1 MIDAALS
8 ALGGLAEPSMLL
20 ALVTGV
26 LAGLVLGLIPGL
38 GGTGAMAVLLP
49 FVFLL
54 DTGQA
59 IALVIGAAAVIHTS
73 DTISTVLLGI
83 PGSASSSVLLLDGHA
98 MAKQGQASR
107 ALSVAFVSSA
117 VGGVIGAIGLTLSVA
132 VAGPLVL
139 LFGSPELFM
148 MTVLG
153 ISLASLL
160 SRGNVAKGLVA
171 ACFGLLLGSIG
182 VAPTSAEYRYTF
194 GSLFLAEGLDLVA
207 VALGVF
213 GLAEIL
219 ALVARRTSVAQGM
232 ALGSG
237 WGQGL
242 RDVLRHWTHVLRGS
256 LVGIWAGVLPG
267 VGATAGS
274 WLAYGQAV
282 ATSKDKR
289 HFGRGDPRGVAAP
302 EGASNSISAGDLIP
316 TLLFGIPGS
325 AAAALL
331 LGALLVFG
339 IEPGPSL
346 LTQDLDVVYTIVWS
360 FAIAAV
366 LGAVLCFLLAGPLAR
381 LSFVRFPVLAAGL
394 IVVMFTSAFQAA
406 QEFGVLQIMLVLGV
420 VGWLMKVCDY
430 PRAPFLIG
438 FVLSIPL
445 ERYYFLTAS
454 LYTPAE
460 WMTRPAVLVM
470 AGLLAAPLLVRL
482 GRRVRAARRSGSPGG
497 PGSAVVTGGPG
508 ESGGPG
514 EPGGTGEP
522 VGTGGA
528 GRVGGATETAG
539 RPTLTADGDRPDDAP
554 GDPGDRGGP
563 EGPSPAAVESAP
575 FLGTRWPL
583 GTALFFTVL
592 FAFGLLTSTGFSES
606 GRLMPQLVG
615 AAGLV
620 LALLVVVVEWRRLR
634 SAEPAGTAWRGEV
647 RAIAAAFVW
656 LSAYLALT
664 YLVGTVLAA
673 LLFVPAFLHV
683 VARMRPVGIAIYTTA
698 VVGFIVAIEF
708 GAAMAVP
715 LGWFTPGFLL

>member
-1 MIDAALS
+1 MIDAALT
-8 ALGGLAEPSMLL
+8 ALSGLAEPSMLL
-20 ALVTGV
+20 ALATGV

-107 ALSVAFVSSA
+107 ALSVAFISSA
-117 VGGVIGAIGLTLSVA
+117 IGGLVGAIGLTLSVA

-194 GSLFLAEGLDLVA
+194 GSLFLAEGLDIVA

-219 ALVARRTSVAQGM
+219 ALVARRTSVAQKM

-237 WGQGL
+237 WGQGV
-242 RDVLRHWTHVLRGS
+242 RDVMTHWTHVLRGS
-256 LVGIWAGVLPG
+256 LVGIWAGILPG

-289 HFGRGDPRGVAAP
+289 RFGKGDPRGVAAP

-339 IEPGPSL
+339 VEPGPSL
-346 LTQDLDVVYTIVWS
+346 LTNDLDVVYTIVWS

-366 LGAVLCFLLAGPLAR
+366 LGAALCFLLASPLAR

-394 IVVMFTSAFQAA
+394 IVLMFTSAFQAA
-406 QEFGVLQIMLVLGV
+406 QEFGVLQIMLLLGV

-445 ERYYFLTAS
+445 ERYYFLTTS
-454 LYTPAE
+454 LYAPAE

-470 AGLLAAPLLVRL
+470 AALLAAPLAVRL
-482 GRRVRAARRSGSPGG
+482 VKKVVAARRTPVSGTDAGAGVP
-497 PGSAVVTGGPG
+497 T
-508 ESGGPG
+508 
-514 EPGGTGEP
+514 GGTGDAGTGDEREGTERTGGVSTLTTGDGSP
-522 VGTGGA
+522 AGPDGTGGA
-528 GRVGGATETAG
+528 DGPDGAT
-539 RPTLTADGDRPDDAP
+539 P
-554 GDPGDRGGP
+554 GPAQA
-563 EGPSPAAVESAP
+563 EPSP
-575 FLGTRWPL
+575 FTGTRWPL
-583 GTALFFTVL
+583 GTAVFFAVV

-606 GRLMPQLVG
+606 GRLMPQLAG
-615 AAGLV
+615 GAGLA
-620 LALLVVVVEWRRLR
+620 LALLVVITEWRRLR
-634 SAEPAGTAWRGEV
+634 GAAPAGDAWKGEV
-647 RAIAAAFVW
+647 RAIASAFVW
-656 LSAYLALT
+656 LCAYLLLT
-664 YLVGTVLAA
+664 WVLGTVLAA
-673 LLFVPAFLHV
+673 LLFVPVFLHV
-683 VARMRPVGIAIYTTA
+683 VARMRPVGIAIYTVA
-698 VVGFIVAIEF
+698 VVGFILTIKF
-708 GAAMAVP
+708 AADMAVP